1 MTIESD
7 WRLRHLPDS
16 VQAAAVGAVSRPSW
30 LAVRQALAAFD
41 ACSTEMQG
49 PPCVIHM
56 LSTFNVASIESAL
69 RFGLRTVPCRPEL
82 VIAPLDTLEQQIFDE
97 RSPLYE
103 RPGIATVVFWRAEE
117 LLADFFWP
125 LSRSE
130 IGQGQKRI
138 DEVCQRIRDLAEA
151 YLNRGS
157 APLFLSTLAL
167 PVACGSRITGLKVPG
182 NLNHAISRINATIFE
197 LNATDSRLRV
207 LDLNWWAAREGFCHY
222 DTQMDFLARQP
233 FTLASAM
240 SLGLFLAR
248 NLRPLLLPR
257 RKVLVV
263 DLDDTLWGGIVGEDG
278 IQQLKLGHDFPGNVF
293 LRLQREILELKNQGV
308 LLVLV
313 SKNDENEA
321 REAMAQIP
329 GMLLRWEDFAC
340 HKINFNHKY
349 INVRE
354 AADEIGLGLDSFAL
368 LDDSDYEREQMRAF
382 NPEVLIINDRGDAL
396 HMLTSLLQSDG
407 FDAHYISAED
417 RSRHREYELRAAR
430 TARPVEG
437 GIEEFLSSLKL
448 RAKVEPVGRD
458 NIERVVQ
465 LLGKTNQF
473 NVTTRRHQ
481 IDEVKR
487 IISQS
492 GSIHLTLRLTDRFGD
507 QGIVGVL
514 LAVAGSEDASLLVD
528 SLLVSCRALGRGVED
543 VLWAEFIN
551 RAIDSGAQRVRATY
565 IPTPKNGLVAGLFDR
580 LGLTPITRAGNK
592 TEYILNPLK
601 RIAWPAWITVQ

>member
-1 MTIESD
+1 
-7 WRLRHLPDS
+7 
-16 VQAAAVGAVSRPSW
+16 
-30 LAVRQALAAFD
+30 
-41 ACSTEMQG
+41 
-49 PPCVIHM
+49 
-56 LSTFNVASIESAL
+56 
-69 RFGLRTVPCRPEL
+69 
-82 VIAPLDTLEQQIFDE
+82 
-97 RSPLYE
+97 
-103 RPGIATVVFWRAEE
+103 
-117 LLADFFWP
+117 
-125 LSRSE
+125 
-130 IGQGQKRI
+130 
-138 DEVCQRIRDLAEA
+138 
-151 YLNRGS
+151 
-157 APLFLSTLAL
+157 
-167 PVACGSRITGLKVPG
+167 
-182 NLNHAISRINATIFE
+182 
-197 LNATDSRLRV
+197 
-207 LDLNWWAAREGFCHY
+207 
-222 DTQMDFLARQP
+222 
-233 FTLASAM
+233 M

-313 SKNDENEA
+313 SKNNENEA
-321 REAMAQIP
+321 KEAMAQMP
-329 GMLLRWEDFAC
+329 SMLLRWEHFAC

-354 AADEIGLGLDSFAL
+354 AAEEIGLSLDSFAL

-417 RSRHREYELRAAR
+417 RSRHREYELRAVR
-430 TARPVEG
+430 TGRPVEG
-437 GIEEFLSSLKL
+437 GIEEFLSTLKL

-551 RAIDSGAQRVRATY
+551 RAIDSGTQQVRATY

-601 RIAWPAWITVQ
+601 RIAWPAWITAE

>member
-1 MTIESD
+1 
-7 WRLRHLPDS
+7 
-16 VQAAAVGAVSRPSW
+16 
-30 LAVRQALAAFD
+30 
-41 ACSTEMQG
+41 MQG

-69 RFGLRTVPCRPEL
+69 HFGLRTVPCRPEL

-117 LLADFFWP
+117 LLADSFWP

-167 PVACGSRITGLKVPG
+167 PMACGSGITRLKVPG
-182 NLNHAISRINATIFE
+182 NLNHAISQINATVFE
-197 LNATDSRLRV
+197 LNTTDSRLRV
-207 LDLNWWAAREGFCHY
+207 FDLNWWAASEGFCHY
-222 DTQMDFLARQP
+222 DAQMDFLARQP

-278 IQQLKLGHDFPGNVF
+278 IQQLKLGRDFPGNVF

-313 SKNDENEA
+313 SKNNENEA

-349 INVRE
+349 VNVRE

-368 LDDSDYEREQMRAF
+368 LDDSNYEREQMRAF
-382 NPEVLIINDRGDAL
+382 NPEVLIINDRSDAL
-396 HMLTSLLQSDG
+396 HMLKSLLQSDA

-465 LLGKTNQF
+465 LLSKTNQF

-514 LAVAGSEDASLLVD
+514 LAVAGSGDASLLVD
-528 SLLVSCRALGRGVED
+528 SFLVSCRALSRGVEE
-543 VLWAEFIN
+543 VLWAELVN
-551 RAIDSGAQRVRATY
+551 RAAAKGMQRIHGNY
-565 IPTPKNGLVAGLFDR
+565 LPTAKNSLVANLYDR
-580 LGLTPITRAGNK
+580 FG
-592 TEYILNPLK
+592 LK
-601 RIAWPAWITVQ
+601 RTREANTGIHYVLEPVQPIAFPSWITVDKTAYERK

>member
-1 MTIESD
+1 
-7 WRLRHLPDS
+7 
-16 VQAAAVGAVSRPSW
+16 
-30 LAVRQALAAFD
+30 
-41 ACSTEMQG
+41 
-49 PPCVIHM
+49 
-56 LSTFNVASIESAL
+56 
-69 RFGLRTVPCRPEL
+69 
-82 VIAPLDTLEQQIFDE
+82 
-97 RSPLYE
+97 
-103 RPGIATVVFWRAEE
+103 
-117 LLADFFWP
+117 
-125 LSRSE
+125 
-130 IGQGQKRI
+130 
-138 DEVCQRIRDLAEA
+138 
-151 YLNRGS
+151 
-157 APLFLSTLAL
+157 
-167 PVACGSRITGLKVPG
+167 LKVPG

-293 LRLQREILELKNQGV
+293 LRLQREILELKNQGI

-329 GMLLRWEDFAC
+329 SMLLRWEDFAC

-382 NPEVLIINDRGDAL
+382 NPEVLIINDRSDAL

-437 GIEEFLSSLKL
+437 GIEEFLSTLKL

-551 RAIDSGAQRVRATY
+551 RAIDSGTQQVRATY

-592 TEYILNPLK
+592 TQYILNPLK
-601 RIAWPAWITVQ
+601 RIAWPAWITVE

>member
-1 MTIESD
+1 
-7 WRLRHLPDS
+7 
-16 VQAAAVGAVSRPSW
+16 
-30 LAVRQALAAFD
+30 
-41 ACSTEMQG
+41 
-49 PPCVIHM
+49 
-56 LSTFNVASIESAL
+56 
-69 RFGLRTVPCRPEL
+69 
-82 VIAPLDTLEQQIFDE
+82 
-97 RSPLYE
+97 
-103 RPGIATVVFWRAEE
+103 
-117 LLADFFWP
+117 
-125 LSRSE
+125 
-130 IGQGQKRI
+130 
-138 DEVCQRIRDLAEA
+138 
-151 YLNRGS
+151 
-157 APLFLSTLAL
+157 
-167 PVACGSRITGLKVPG
+167 
-182 NLNHAISRINATIFE
+182 
-197 LNATDSRLRV
+197 
-207 LDLNWWAAREGFCHY
+207 
-222 DTQMDFLARQP
+222 
-233 FTLASAM
+233 
-240 SLGLFLAR
+240 
-248 NLRPLLLPR
+248 
-257 RKVLVV
+257 
-263 DLDDTLWGGIVGEDG
+263 
-278 IQQLKLGHDFPGNVF
+278 
-293 LRLQREILELKNQGV
+293 
-308 LLVLV
+308 
-313 SKNDENEA
+313 
-321 REAMAQIP
+321 
-329 GMLLRWEDFAC
+329 
-340 HKINFNHKY
+340 
-349 INVRE
+349 
-354 AADEIGLGLDSFAL
+354 
-368 LDDSDYEREQMRAF
+368 
-382 NPEVLIINDRGDAL
+382 VLIINDRGDAL

-417 RSRHREYELRAAR
+417 RSRPHEYELRAAR

-551 RAIDSGAQRVRATY
+551 RAIDSGTQQVRATY

-601 RIAWPAWITVQ
+601 RIAWPAWITVE